1 MKANTP
7 TNNLIV
13 NEAKILLKRLL
24 AKQEKWI
31 NTYLIPVESST
42 ANMTA
47 QQCVKWL
54 NDTQTVPAYLDA
66 ACISRYHRA
75 CEKVEQTLHGCRIQG
90 VLSMFRELTYAEQ
103 EEFIRLITK

>member
-1 MKANTP
+1 MAQ
-7 TNNLIV
+7 
-13 NEAKILLKRLL
+13 
-24 AKQEKWI
+24 QEKWI

-47 QQCVKWL
+47 QKCVKWL

-75 CEKVEQTLHGCRIQG
+75 YEKVEQTLRSCRIQG
-90 VLSMFRELTYAEQ
+90 VLSMYRELTSSEQ
-103 EEFIRLITK
+103 EEFIRLISK